1 MSEDA
6 NVATGRRQLRRLETF
21 LDVAYA
27 VLFVDFIM
35 YLPHT
40 EDMAWEELPYG
51 LLSLLIDNS
60 TDLLR
65 LIIAVGLTLISWNL
79 THKLLGPLDRTDPR
93 HTLLALLQL
102 VFVCLFLFFAI
113 ADPELAS
120 LSSPV
125 GQSLSLALSGFV
137 GIASWSY
144 ARKHGLTRADLS
156 ETEKDDVLRNAIIEP
171 VTALLNT
178 GLAFLG
184 PGAWT
189 AGWFVIPIVLIGARK
204 RVEQRRLDFVS
215 RRDRPGRARQLVRA
229 LFRHPSRPSAAASG
243 V

>member
-1 MSEDA
+1 MGKEGA
-6 NVATGRRQLRRLETF
+6 GTAAARKQLRRLETF

-40 EDMAWEELPYG
+40 EDMAWTYLPYG
-51 LLSLLIDNS
+51 LVSLLIDNS
-60 TDLLR
+60 LDLLR

-79 THKLLGPLDRTDPR
+79 THKLLGPLERTDPR

-102 VFVCLFLFFAI
+102 IFVCLFLFFAI

-125 GQSLSLALSGFV
+125 GQCLSLALSGFI
-137 GIASWSY
+137 GIAGWSY
-144 ARKHGLTRADLS
+144 ARKKGLTRPELS
-156 ETEKDDVLRNAIIEP
+156 ETEKDEVLRSAIIEP

-178 GLAFLG
+178 GFAFVG

-189 AGWFVIPIVLIGARK
+189 AGWFVIPVFLVTARG
-204 RVEQRRLDFVS
+204 RLERRKQ
-215 RRDRPGRARQLVRA
+215 PAMVRK
-229 LFRHPSRPSAAASG
+229 S
-243 V
+243 

>member
-1 MSEDA
+1 MSEDPS
-6 NVATGRRQLRRLETF
+6 VAAGRRQLRRLETF

-40 EDMAWEELPYG
+40 EDMAWKALPYG

-79 THKLLGPLDRTDPR
+79 THKLLGPLDRTNPR
-93 HTLLALLQL
+93 HTLLCLLQL
-102 VFVCLFLFFAI
+102 IFVCMFLFFAI
-113 ADPELAS
+113 ADPELES

-125 GQSLSLALSGFV
+125 GQSLSLALSGFI
-137 GIASWSY
+137 GIAGWSY
-144 ARKHGLTRADLS
+144 ARKNGLTRASLS
-156 ETEKDDVLRNAIIEP
+156 EPEKDEVLRSAIIEP
-171 VTALLNT
+171 VTAFVNT
-178 GLAFLG
+178 GFAFIS

-189 AGWFVIPIVLIGARK
+189 AGWFVIPMVLVSTRK
-204 RVEQRRLDFVS
+204 RVENRKQRAKVGA
-215 RRDRPGRARQLVRA
+215 P
-229 LFRHPSRPSAAASG
+229 
-243 V
+243 

>member
-1 MSEDA
+1 MTEEDA

-35 YLPHT
+35 FLPHT
-40 EDMAWEELPYG
+40 EDMAWTDLPYG

-60 TDLLR
+60 LDLLR

-79 THKLLGPLDRTDPR
+79 THKLLGPLERTNPK

-102 VFVCLFLFFAI
+102 IFVCLFLFFAI

-125 GQSLSLALSGFV
+125 GQCLSLALSGFI
-137 GIASWSY
+137 GIAGWSY
-144 ARKHGLTRADLS
+144 ARKNGLTRADLS
-156 ETEKDDVLRNAIIEP
+156 ETDKDEVLRSAIIEP
-171 VTALLNT
+171 MTALLNT
-178 GLAFLG
+178 VFAFVG

-189 AGWFVIPIVLIGARK
+189 AGWFVIPIVLVSGRG
-204 RVEQRRLDFVS
+204 RVERR
-215 RRDRPGRARQLVRA
+215 RERARVRE
-229 LFRHPSRPSAAASG
+229 L
-243 V
+243 

>member
-1 MSEDA
+1 MGKEGA
-6 NVATGRRQLRRLETF
+6 GTARGLRRLETF

-40 EDMAWEELPYG
+40 EDMAWTDLPYG

-60 TDLLR
+60 LDLLR

-102 VFVCLFLFFAI
+102 IFVCLFLFFAI
-113 ADPELAS
+113 ADPKLAS

-125 GQSLSLALSGFV
+125 GQCLSLALSGFI
-137 GIASWSY
+137 GIAGWSY
-144 ARKHGLTRADLS
+144 ARKNGLTRADLS
-156 ETEKDDVLRNAIIEP
+156 ETEKNEVLRSAIVEP

-178 GLAFLG
+178 GFAFVG

-189 AGWFVIPIVLIGARK
+189 AGWFVIPVFLVTARGRLERRKQGATVRK
-204 RVEQRRLDFVS
+204 S
-215 RRDRPGRARQLVRA
+215 
-229 LFRHPSRPSAAASG
+229 
-243 V
+243 